1 MPRQVKNRAY
11 DASRRRAQAE
21 DRKQRVLAA
30 ASDLFVEAGY
40 AGTSMTEVARRAGVA
55 LDTVYALVG
64 RKPEL
69 LLAVHDLLLGEG
81 AVDEHGDPVPAVQRA
96 YVRRMR
102 ATEGAA
108 AKLAVYAESLAR
120 VLPRTA
126 PLLDALRE
134 AGATDARCREVWQHV
149 EDRRAANMR
158 LLVADLRSTGELR
171 DDVGDDLAA
180 DLVWSMN
187 AASYFLALRRRGLS
201 PEDYAALVREVW
213 TRTLLAGHATTA
225 REARGTISP

>member
-1 MPRQVKNRAY
+1 VPRPVKTRAY
-11 DASRRRAQAE
+11 DSSRRRAQAE
-21 DRKQRVLAA
+21 DRKRDVLAA
-30 ASDLFVEAGY
+30 AGALFEEQGY
-40 AGTSMTEVARRAGVA
+40 AATAMTDVARRAGVA

-64 RKPEL
+64 RKPDL

-108 AKLAVYAESLAR
+108 AKLAVYAESLAQ

-126 PLLDALRE
+126 PLMEALRE

-158 LLVADLRSTGELR
+158 HLVADLRSTGELR
-171 DDVGDDLAA
+171 ADVTDDVAA

-187 AASYFLALRRRGLS
+187 AASYFLALRRRGYS
-201 PEDYAALVREVW
+201 PADYAALVRDVW
-213 TRTLLAGHATTA
+213 TRTLV
-225 REARGTISP
+225 S